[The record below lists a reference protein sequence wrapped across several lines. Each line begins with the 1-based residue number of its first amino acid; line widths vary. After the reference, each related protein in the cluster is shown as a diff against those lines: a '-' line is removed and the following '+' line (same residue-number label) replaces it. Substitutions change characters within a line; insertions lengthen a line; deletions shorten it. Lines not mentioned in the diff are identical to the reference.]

1 MFAGR
6 YIWWL
11 VVSACLFFLALFAFD
26 VVASI
31 GVMISGCE
39 MREGSCYILSGWL
52 MDTVKPM
59 LVLGAAV
66 VLTLVVMIRIFY
78 LRFFPFWAIPPVV
91 WVAATGG
98 ALARFE
104 PLWREGYEY
113 GALPAALPPSAYAF
127 IALAIFIAFP
137 LEDEDEPQNG
147 GAAPIGILAGFM
159 AFMCVLHAFATS
171 PGLPRHILNLTGSL
185 DFATMVEGARH
196 YLAIA
201 LLVADGNPI
210 PGYLMTI
217 LFALALAL
225 RILRHERLVSG
236 QL

>member
-11 VVSACLFFLALFAFD
+11 VVAAVLFFVALFAFD
-26 VVASI
+26 VMASI
-31 GVMISGCE
+31 GVMISSCE
-39 MREGSCYILSGWL
+39 LREGSCYILSGWL
-52 MDTVKPM
+52 MDTVKPI
-59 LVLGAAV
+59 LVLGAAS
-66 VLTLVVMIRIFY
+66 VLTLIVLVRIFY
-78 LRFFPFWAIPPVV
+78 LRFMAFWAIPPLV
-91 WVAATGG
+91 WVTATGG
-98 ALARFE
+98 ALARFD
-104 PLWREGYEY
+104 PLWREGSDY
-113 GALPAALPPSAYAF
+113 ANLPAALPPSAYAF
-127 IALAIFIAFP
+127 IALAIFLAFP
-137 LEDEDEPQNG
+137 LEDEDEPENG

-171 PGLPRHILNLTGSL
+171 TGLPRHLLNLTGSL
-185 DFATMVEGARH
+185 DFATLVESARH

-225 RILRHERLVSG
+225 RILRHERLLSG
-236 QL
+236 QI